1 MPEAQAHQEEAL
13 SDCSGWNAPLIS
25 VVHHHTGHAAVNDQI
40 LRIDKA
46 GAAEKENG
54 LHDIFRRTDAPGR
67 MLKSVFRIQDAEQPR
82 VNPART
88 DAVHTNAER
97 ERLMERA

>member
-46 GAAEKENG
+46 GAAEKETAFTISSG
-54 LHDIFRRTDAPGR
+54 EPTRPEGC
-67 MLKSVFRIQDAEQPR
+67 
-82 VNPART
+82 
-88 DAVHTNAER
+88 
-97 ERLMERA
+97 